1 MRSVLIA
8 AAIGAV
14 AISSAAAGD
23 LPTNPEVT
31 QETVQQTI
39 CVRGYTR
46 TIRPPVAYTN
56 RVKQHLMRQEG
67 LPLELIGDKILDHKI
82 ALENGGSPAALANF
96 ILQDR
101 DDSFAKDHV
110 EDCLR
115 VAICSGRVSLR
126 EAQQAVWRDWRT
138 AATLCSR

>member
-14 AISSAAAGD
+14 AISSAVAGD

-46 TIRPPVAYTN
+46 TIRPPVTYTN

-82 ALENGGSPAALANF
+82 SLSVGGAPSDLRNLV
-96 ILQDR
+96 LQDQ
-101 DDSFAKDHV
+101 DDSHAKDRV
-110 EDCLR
+110 EHDLNRAVCAGEMTLHDAQLR
-115 VAICSGRVSLR
+115 LWN
-126 EAQQAVWRDWRT
+126 WRP
-138 AATLCSR
+138 